1 MVLEEMWRWVMN
13 IRVLLEWC
21 EMIELAEHVGSRNC
35 RGFGKEWKKVKWE
48 GD

>member
-21 EMIELAEHVGSRNC
+21 EMIELGEHVGSGNAGVLTKNER
-35 RGFGKEWKKVKWE
+35 R
-48 GD
+48 